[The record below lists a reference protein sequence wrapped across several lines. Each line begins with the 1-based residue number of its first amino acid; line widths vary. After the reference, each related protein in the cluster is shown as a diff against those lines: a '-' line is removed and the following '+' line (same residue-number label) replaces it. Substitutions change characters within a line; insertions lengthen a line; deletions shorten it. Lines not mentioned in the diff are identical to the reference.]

1 MSGGEIAASAYYSD
15 HNLREMFTR
24 ENTERRRQ
32 GGATLRK
39 HLTEKQDRQ
48 CLAKFVPIRKE
59 YEISN
64 NNDAVIVWVQMQ
76 IELGKADDIAPE
88 LIEVAGKVTVPKR
101 AVELEA

>member
-1 MSGGEIAASAYYSD
+1 MSGGEIAASTYYSD

-48 CLAKFVPIRKE
+48 CLAKFVPIRRD
-59 YEISN
+59 YEVSN

-76 IELGKADDIAPE
+76 IELGKAAEISAE
-88 LIEVAGKVTVPKR
+88 LIEVAGKVIVPKR
-101 AVELEA
+101 AVPFE